1 MSEGPGGPQ
10 GATAGGT
17 LAMRMLSQQAMVASQ
32 MKRAA
37 NDKAIAQMLAAKKSG
52 PPAARLGDEIQ
63 HKSFLGALAGAV
75 LGAIVT
81 IAEGCL
87 IMAACATGPYALVLL
102 PALMYASYKASDYVE
117 EKQNQLESWINS
129 FCDTDGAINTGSE
142 NVNINGKPAARAAVT
157 LPPPPPPGAIPEVP
171 QGEPSWGDI
180 ATDLLESAAEKA
192 VPLAKAWGNAVIT
205 LTDSN
210 AGFMDRVSAGAS
222 LLFPAGPVLM
232 EFATMVGGRG
242 EIKKDVDFPE
252 AGEDTALC
260 DKENKPPR
268 IAQGSSNVFINNQPA
283 ARKGDKLECS
293 AAIVEGSPDV
303 FIGGEQVTYLDIQLE
318 FPPWQRMILGGITI
332 ASYLLPPAGLL
343 GKLGNLA
350 RLGKLGNLLGKS
362 GKLLG
367 AKLGALLGKTGKSLK
382 SIANKVIRWV
392 TDPVDPVTGAYCDER
407 TDFTLGQTLP
417 LSFTRFHSSV
427 LPLHGLT
434 GVGWSDSWSEYAW
447 VREQGNRVDIITQ
460 GATLRFAFD
469 GDSDTAVNP
478 YHAQYILRRRD
489 DYLELFDRD
498 ALSSRFFYDA
508 FPGMRLRHPVTD
520 DTSDDR
526 LAHSPGDRMYMLG
539 GMSDTASNRITFERD
554 SQYRITGVSHTDGI
568 RLKLTYHASG
578 YPRMSYRELYKPD
591 EKPLAIMVP
600 AWNETGVI
608 GNMAEL
614 AATTLD
620 YENYHIFVGTY
631 PNDPD
636 TQRDVDEVCARFP
649 NVHKV
654 VCARPGPTSKADC
667 LNNVLDAITQFERSA
682 NFAFAGFILHDAEDV
697 ISPMELRL
705 FNYLVERKDLIQIP
719 VYPFE
724 REWTHFTSMTYI
736 DEFSELHGKDVPV
749 REALAGQVPSA
760 GVGTCFSRR
769 AVTALLADGDGIAFD
784 VQSLTEDYDI
794 GFRYIHQQVP
804 DNIPLTLYLAE
815 AYRHFGH
822 DDRARLL
829 LEDQLKRH
837 PGDARLER
845 SLAAI
850 PVEVKSVTTV
860 EELLAQQKACDAA
873 PTLRCRSEVG
883 QNALR
888 LAQLPVARA
897 QLNDATFAASPEGK
911 TLRTD
916 LLQRAIY
923 LKQWSQ
929 ADTLYNEARQ
939 QNTLSAAERRQWFDV
954 LLAGQLDDRILALQ
968 SQGIFTDPQSY
979 ITYATALAYRGEKA
993 RLQHYLIE
1001 NKPLFTTDAQEKSWL
1016 YLLSKYSA
1024 NPVQAL
1030 ANYTVQF
1037 ADNRQYVV
1045 GATLPV
1051 LLKEGQYDAAQ
1062 KLLATLPAN
1071 EMLEERYAVSVATR
1085 NKAESLRLVRLLYQ
1099 QEPANLTR
1107 LDQLTWQLMQNEQSR
1122 EAADLLLQRYPF
1134 QGDARVSQTLM
1145 ARLASLLESH
1155 PYLATPAKVAILSK
1169 PLPLAAQRQW
1179 QSQLPGIA
1187 DNCPAIVRLLG
1198 DMSPS
1203 YDAAAWNRLAKC
1215 YRDTLPGVALY
1226 AWLQAEQRQP
1236 NAWQHRAVAYQAYQ
1250 VEDYATALAAW
1261 QKISLHD
1268 MSNEDLLAAA
1278 NTAQAAGNGAARDRW
1293 LQQAEQR
1300 GLGNN
1305 ALYWWLHAQR
1315 YIPGQPELALSDL
1328 TRSINIAPS
1337 ANAYVARAT
1346 IYRQRHNVPAAVSD
1360 LRAALELEPNN
1371 SNIQAALGYALW
1383 DSGDIAQSRE
1393 MLEQAHK
1400 GLPDDPALIR
1410 QLAYVNQR
1418 LDDMPATQHYARL
1431 VIDDIDNQA
1440 LITPLTPEQNQQR
1453 FNFRRLHEEVG
1464 RRWTFSFDSS
1474 IGLRSGAMSTA
1485 NNNVGGAAPG
1495 KSYRSYGQLEAEYR
1509 IGRNMLLEG
1518 DLLSVYSRV
1527 FADTGENGVMMPVK
1541 NPMSGTGLRWKPLR
1555 DQIFFLAV
1563 EQQLPLNGQNGASD
1577 TMLRASASFF
1587 NGGKYSDEWHPN
1599 GSGWFAQNLYLDAA
1613 QYIRQDIQAWT
1624 ADYRVSWHQKVANG
1638 QTIEPYA
1645 HVQDNGYRDKGTQ
1658 GAQLGGVGV
1667 RWNIWTGET
1676 HYDAWPHKVSLGV
1689 EYQHTFK
1696 AINQRNGERNNAFLT
1711 IGVHW

>member
-362 GKLLG
+362 GKVLG

-794 GFRYIHQQVP
+794 GFRLKEKGMTEIFVRFPVVDEAKEREQRKFLQHARTSNMICVREYFP
-804 DNIPLTLYLAE
+804 DTFSTAVRQKSRWIIGIVFQGFKTHKWTSSLTLNYFLWRDRKGAISNFVSFLAMLVMLQLLLLLAYESLWPDAWHFLSIFSGSAWLMTLLWLNFGLMVNRIVQRVIFVTGYYGLTQGLLSVLRLFWGNLINFMANWRALKQVLQHGDPRRVAWDKTTHDFPSVTGDTRSLRPLGQILLENQVITEEQLDTALRNRVEGLRLGGSMLMQGLISAEQLAQALAE
-815 AYRHFGH
+815 QNGVAW
-822 DDRARLL
+822 
-829 LEDQLKRH
+829 ESI
-837 PGDARLER
+837 DAWQIPSSLIAEMPASVALHYAVLPLRLENDELIVGSEDGIDPV
-845 SLAAI
+845 SLAALTRKVGRKVRYVI
-850 PVEVKSVTTV
+850 VLRGQIVTG
-860 EELLAQQKACDAA
+860 
-873 PTLRCRSEVG
+873 LRHWY
-883 QNALR
+883 
-888 LAQLPVARA
+888 ARRRGH
-897 QLNDATFAASPEGK
+897 DP
-911 TLRTD
+911 
-916 LLQRAIY
+916 RAM
-923 LKQWSQ
+923 
-929 ADTLYNEARQ
+929 LYNAVQHQWLTEQ
-939 QNTLSAAERRQWFDV
+939 QT
-954 LLAGQLDDRILALQ
+954 
-968 SQGIFTDPQSY
+968 
-979 ITYATALAYRGEKA
+979 GE
-993 RLQHYLIE
+993 I
-1001 NKPLFTTDAQEKSWL
+1001 W
-1016 YLLSKYSA
+1016 
-1024 NPVQAL
+1024 
-1030 ANYTVQF
+1030 
-1037 ADNRQYVV
+1037 RQYVPHQFLF
-1045 GATLPV
+1045 AEILTTLGHINRSAINV
-1051 LLKEGQYDAAQ
+1051 LLLRHERSSLPLGKFLVTEGVISQE
-1062 KLLATLPAN
+1062 TLDRVLTIQR
-1071 EMLEERYAVSVATR
+1071 ELQVS
-1085 NKAESLRLVRLLYQ
+1085 
-1099 QEPANLTR
+1099 
-1107 LDQLTWQLMQNEQSR
+1107 MQS
-1122 EAADLLLQRYPF
+1122 LLLKAGLNTEQVA
-1134 QGDARVSQTLM
+1134 Q
-1145 ARLASLLESH
+1145 LES
-1155 PYLATPAKVAILSK
+1155 
-1169 PLPLAAQRQW
+1169 
-1179 QSQLPGIA
+1179 
-1187 DNCPAIVRLLG
+1187 
-1198 DMSPS
+1198 
-1203 YDAAAWNRLAKC
+1203 
-1215 YRDTLPGVALY
+1215 
-1226 AWLQAEQRQP
+1226 E
-1236 NAWQHRAVAYQAYQ
+1236 
-1250 VEDYATALAAW
+1250 
-1261 QKISLHD
+1261 
-1268 MSNEDLLAAA
+1268 NE
-1278 NTAQAAGNGAARDRW
+1278 
-1293 LQQAEQR
+1293 
-1300 GLGNN
+1300 
-1305 ALYWWLHAQR
+1305 
-1315 YIPGQPELALSDL
+1315 
-1328 TRSINIAPS
+1328 
-1337 ANAYVARAT
+1337 
-1346 IYRQRHNVPAAVSD
+1346 
-1360 LRAALELEPNN
+1360 
-1371 SNIQAALGYALW
+1371 
-1383 DSGDIAQSRE
+1383 
-1393 MLEQAHK
+1393 
-1400 GLPDDPALIR
+1400 
-1410 QLAYVNQR
+1410 
-1418 LDDMPATQHYARL
+1418 
-1431 VIDDIDNQA
+1431 
-1440 LITPLTPEQNQQR
+1440 
-1453 FNFRRLHEEVG
+1453 
-1464 RRWTFSFDSS
+1464 
-1474 IGLRSGAMSTA
+1474 
-1485 NNNVGGAAPG
+1485 
-1495 KSYRSYGQLEAEYR
+1495 
-1509 IGRNMLLEG
+1509 
-1518 DLLSVYSRV
+1518 
-1527 FADTGENGVMMPVK
+1527 GE
-1541 NPMSGTGLRWKPLR
+1541 
-1555 DQIFFLAV
+1555 
-1563 EQQLPLNGQNGASD
+1563 
-1577 TMLRASASFF
+1577 
-1587 NGGKYSDEWHPN
+1587 
-1599 GSGWFAQNLYLDAA
+1599 
-1613 QYIRQDIQAWT
+1613 
-1624 ADYRVSWHQKVANG
+1624 
-1638 QTIEPYA
+1638 
-1645 HVQDNGYRDKGTQ
+1645 
-1658 GAQLGGVGV
+1658 
-1667 RWNIWTGET
+1667 
-1676 HYDAWPHKVSLGV
+1676 
-1689 EYQHTFK
+1689 
-1696 AINQRNGERNNAFLT
+1696 
-1711 IGVHW
+1711 

>member
-794 GFRYIHQQVP
+794 GFRLKEKGMTEIFVRFPVVDEAKEREQRKFLQHARTSNMICVREYFP
-804 DNIPLTLYLAE
+804 DTFSTAVRQKSRWIIGIVFQGFKTHKWTSSLTLNYFLWRDRKGAISNFVSFLAMLVMLQ
-815 AYRHFGH
+815 
-822 DDRARLL
+822 LL
-829 LEDQLKRH
+829 L
-837 PGDARLER
+837 
-845 SLAAI
+845 
-850 PVEVKSVTTV
+850 
-860 EELLAQQKACDAA
+860 LLA
-873 PTLRCRSEVG
+873 
-883 QNALR
+883 
-888 LAQLPVARA
+888 
-897 QLNDATFAASPEGK
+897 
-911 TLRTD
+911 
-916 LLQRAIY
+916 Y
-923 LKQWSQ
+923 
-929 ADTLYNEARQ
+929 
-939 QNTLSAAERRQWFDV
+939 
-954 LLAGQLDDRILALQ
+954 
-968 SQGIFTDPQSY
+968 
-979 ITYATALAYRGEKA
+979 
-993 RLQHYLIE
+993 
-1001 NKPLFTTDAQEKSWL
+1001 
-1016 YLLSKYSA
+1016 
-1024 NPVQAL
+1024 
-1030 ANYTVQF
+1030 
-1037 ADNRQYVV
+1037 
-1045 GATLPV
+1045 
-1051 LLKEGQYDAAQ
+1051 
-1062 KLLATLPAN
+1062 
-1071 EMLEERYAVSVATR
+1071 
-1085 NKAESLRLVRLLYQ
+1085 ESLW
-1099 QEPANLTR
+1099 P
-1107 LDQLTWQLMQNEQSR
+1107 
-1122 EAADLLLQRYPF
+1122 
-1134 QGDARVSQTLM
+1134 DAW
-1145 ARLASLLESH
+1145 H
-1155 PYLATPAKVAILSK
+1155 FLSIF
-1169 PLPLAAQRQW
+1169 
-1179 QSQLPGIA
+1179 SG
-1187 DNCPAIVRLLG
+1187 
-1198 DMSPS
+1198 S
-1203 YDAAAWNRLAKC
+1203 
-1215 YRDTLPGVALY
+1215 
-1226 AWLQAEQRQP
+1226 AWLMTLLWLNFGLMVNRIVQR
-1236 NAWQHRAVAYQAYQ
+1236 VIFVTGYY
-1250 VEDYATALAAW
+1250 
-1261 QKISLHD
+1261 
-1268 MSNEDLLAAA
+1268 
-1278 NTAQAAGNGAARDRW
+1278 
-1293 LQQAEQR
+1293 
-1300 GLGNN
+1300 GL
-1305 ALYWWLHAQR
+1305 
-1315 YIPGQPELALSDL
+1315 
-1328 TRSINIAPS
+1328 
-1337 ANAYVARAT
+1337 
-1346 IYRQRHNVPAAVSD
+1346 
-1360 LRAALELEPNN
+1360 
-1371 SNIQAALGYALW
+1371 
-1383 DSGDIAQSRE
+1383 
-1393 MLEQAHK
+1393 
-1400 GLPDDPALIR
+1400 
-1410 QLAYVNQR
+1410 
-1418 LDDMPATQHYARL
+1418 TQ
-1431 VIDDIDNQA
+1431 
-1440 LITPLTPEQNQQR
+1440 
-1453 FNFRRLHEEVG
+1453 G
-1464 RRWTFSFDSS
+1464 
-1474 IGLRSGAMSTA
+1474 
-1485 NNNVGGAAPG
+1485 
-1495 KSYRSYGQLEAEYR
+1495 
-1509 IGRNMLLEG
+1509 
-1518 DLLSVYSRV
+1518 LLSVLRLFWGNLINFMANWRALKQVLQHGDPRRV
-1527 FADTGENGVMMPVK
+1527 AWDKTTHDFPSVTGDTQLVAPVRSNSAGK
-1541 NPMSGTGLRWKPLR
+1541 SG
-1555 DQIFFLAV
+1555 
-1563 EQQLPLNGQNGASD
+1563 
-1577 TMLRASASFF
+1577 
-1587 NGGKYSDEWHPN
+1587 H
-1599 GSGWFAQNLYLDAA
+1599 
-1613 QYIRQDIQAWT
+1613 
-1624 ADYRVSWHQKVANG
+1624 H
-1638 QTIEPYA
+1638 
-1645 HVQDNGYRDKGTQ
+1645 
-1658 GAQLGGVGV
+1658 
-1667 RWNIWTGET
+1667 
-1676 HYDAWPHKVSLGV
+1676 
-1689 EYQHTFK
+1689 
-1696 AINQRNGERNNAFLT
+1696 
-1711 IGVHW
+1711 